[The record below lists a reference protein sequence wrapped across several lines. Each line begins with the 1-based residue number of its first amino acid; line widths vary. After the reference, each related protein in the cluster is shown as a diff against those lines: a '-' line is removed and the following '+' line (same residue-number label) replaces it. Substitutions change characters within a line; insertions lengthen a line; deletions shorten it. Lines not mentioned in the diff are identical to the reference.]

1 MSTSTVTAR
10 RLPIVALALVGAVAT
25 LWPSTFPDGA
35 AWNYLEWTW
44 RTYAVLG
51 NVAALAGVALA
62 MLLALR
68 STHPAAPHLA
78 ASLGFGAL
86 AFGVGT
92 DPALP
97 WSMPDWALRGA
108 AMGLAVLAM
117 AGFVRF
123 TGLFPAP
130 YHPDPDDSAA
140 LRSRRAATPLARLVP
155 TALAPLVPHRVRK
168 GRRRMLA
175 WYRARAARPRDAA
188 LVARID
194 RVRQRVLEWVA
205 GRAWSVG
212 AVSAVLLAG
221 AAALGPDLA
230 LLVGYFLLFP
240 AFMVAMLLLQI
251 SYATGSESQR
261 REVLWVA
268 QGFTLTVVIP
278 SLVVWPMILTG
289 VFGNQ
294 VSVTLAALLP
304 ASLALSGCALVGCL
318 AVAVFGAGAM
328 DPGAALRRTL
338 IYGVLGAVTTLTFEV
353 MESVASTSMMGVMGV
368 PGDRAVW
375 VSSGVAAIVFG
386 FAHQRLTTV
395 LLPEKTVHDTA
406 PDTASTTA

>member
-1 MSTSTVTAR
+1 MSATTMTAR
-10 RLPIVALALVGAVAT
+10 RLPILALALVGAVAT

-51 NVAALAGVALA
+51 NVAALAGAVLAILLA
-62 MLLALR
+62 MR
-68 STHPAAPHLA
+68 SAHPAAPHLE

-92 DPALP
+92 DPVLP
-97 WSMPDWALRGA
+97 WGLPDWALRGA
-108 AMGLAVLAM
+108 AMGLAMLAM

-123 TGLFPAP
+123 TALFPAP

-140 LRSRRAATPLARLVP
+140 LRSRRADTPLVRVL
-155 TALAPLVPHRVRK
+155 TRALAPLVPHRVRK

-188 LVARID
+188 LAARTDRARQHVLVWVAR
-194 RVRQRVLEWVA
+194 
-205 GRAWSVG
+205 RAWPVG
-212 AVSAVLLAG
+212 AVSAVILAG
-221 AAALGPDLA
+221 AASLGPDWA
-230 LLVGYFLLFP
+230 LLVGYFFLLP
-240 AFMVAMLLLQI
+240 AFIVATLLLQI
-251 SYATGSESQR
+251 SYATGSEFQR
-261 REVLWVA
+261 REVLWVT
-268 QGFTLTVVIP
+268 QGFTLAVVLP
-278 SLVVWPMILTG
+278 SLVVWPMFLTA
-289 VFGNQ
+289 VFGNP

-328 DPGAALRRTL
+328 DPEAALRRTL
-338 IYGVLGAVTTLTFEV
+338 VYGVLGAVTTLVFEV
-353 MESVASTSMMGVMGV
+353 MESVAATSLMGVMGV
-368 PGDRAVW
+368 HGDGAVW

-386 FAHQRLTTV
+386 LAHQWLTRV
-395 LLPEKTVHDTA
+395 LLPTA
-406 PDTASTTA
+406 QPVSDTASDTA